1 MRVSDERLQHIV
13 NTLQESKDMASAAI
27 KLELSEE
34 TINRY
39 IREARM
45 RGIEY
50 VPNQPPVKLPKIL
63 IFDLENAPTKAAV
76 WGMWKQNINLAAIT
90 EEWYML
96 SWSAKW
102 LFDTETYSD
111 VLTPEESKEGTDKRI
126 MESLWEFIDHAD
138 ILIGHNI
145 NGFDVQ
151 KMNTRFVLNNI
162 MPPSPYQT
170 IDTLY
175 AARKN
180 FAFTSNK
187 LDYLCKQFG
196 VSQKADNGG
205 MDRWMGCMD
214 GNPNDLLEMEKYNR
228 QDIVASEEL
237 YLAMRPYIKSHP
249 NVALYMDSD
258 EPLCRIC
265 GSKSIKWLYDEKGDP
280 KFYYTSV
287 NKYHVY
293 QCSDCH
299 GHGRTAHSYYK
310 GKDRSHIT
318 SPVAR

>member
-1 MRVSDERLQHIV
+1 MRVTNERIQHV
-13 NTLQESKDMASAAI
+13 LSVCEEYGNEKAI
-27 KLELSEE
+27 SMLDVSEDTIRRYRHEAKERGLS
-34 TINRY
+34 IK
-39 IREARM
+39 RER
-45 RGIEY
+45 
-50 VPNQPPVKLPKIL
+50 VKLPKIL

-102 LFDTETYSD
+102 LFDTETFSD
-111 VLTPEESKEGTDKRI
+111 VLTPEESIAGDDKRI
-126 MESLWEFIDHAD
+126 MESLWAFIDDAD

-151 KMNTRFVLNNI
+151 KMNTRFVVNGI

-196 VSQKADNGG
+196 VAQKADNGG
-205 MDRWMGCMD
+205 IGRWIGCCD
-214 GNPNDLLEMEKYNR
+214 GNPEDLLEMEKYNR

-237 YLAMRPYIKSHP
+237 YMAMRPYIKAHP
-249 NVALYMDSD
+249 NIALYMDQD
-258 EPLCRIC
+258 HDACYKC
-265 GSKSIKWLYDEKGDP
+265 GSTNIKWLFDDAGNP
-280 KFYYTSV
+280 KYYYTNV
-287 NKYHVY
+287 NKYPVY
-293 QCSDCH
+293 RCNECH
-299 GHGRTAHSYYK
+299 SPGRSRFS
-310 GKDRSHIT
+310 GMSKDQRKAIT
-318 SPVAR
+318 SPIAR